1 MGNNTA
7 KVRCVIIGIGA
18 MGRKYAI
25 MIDRGEIEG
34 MALAAVCCRNDE
46 SADWAAEHLNSSVR
60 IFRGENEMYSCAE
73 AFDAVIITTPHRQHP
88 AMAIRALKNGKNVLC
103 DKPAGITV
111 NDAAA
116 INEAAGLSGKVFA
129 LMCNQRTYEQHV
141 KIKNLLDNN
150 EIGDLLRVTQVNS
163 RNFRTQYYHSS
174 GSWRS
179 SWNGEGGGALMNQ
192 GYHLLDLWQFYF
204 GLPDSMY
211 ADIPFGKYNGFS
223 VDDEATL
230 IMNYPDNMTGVF
242 ILTTGEGT
250 NTDRLEIVGTRGRI
264 ILKNKTVKLTKL
276 STDSKVYAAAAQVNA
291 REELDE
297 TSEEFVFGEQEKAYQ
312 LVLKN
317 FAEAVLYG
325 TGLIAPGKESM
336 QTLELINGAYLSAWL
351 GKKIS
356 LPINPE
362 EYEKMLRIMEKSEKT
377 TINLQISDTH

>member
-1 MGNNTA
+1 
-7 KVRCVIIGIGA
+7 
-18 MGRKYAI
+18 
-25 MIDRGEIEG
+25 
-34 MALAAVCCRNDE
+34 
-46 SADWAAEHLNSSVR
+46 
-60 IFRGENEMYSCAE
+60 
-73 AFDAVIITTPHRQHP
+73 
-88 AMAIRALKNGKNVLC
+88 
-103 DKPAGITV
+103 
-111 NDAAA
+111 
-116 INEAAGLSGKVFA
+116 
-129 LMCNQRTYEQHV
+129 
-141 KIKNLLDNN
+141 
-150 EIGDLLRVTQVNS
+150 
-163 RNFRTQYYHSS
+163 
-174 GSWRS
+174 
-179 SWNGEGGGALMNQ
+179 MNQ

-264 ILKNKTVKLTKL
+264 ILENKTVKLTKL